1 MKTFKALGVLLAY
14 PTQTLLDAL
23 PDVFGLVVEENLVP
37 RAERDRLKTALH
49 WMEKQD
55 LIDLE
60 EQYVDWFDRG
70 RATSLH
76 LFEHV
81 HGESRDRGQAMV
93 DLKSLYQAQGLHL
106 AGNELPDYLPA
117 LLEYLSVIP
126 REAGNEL
133 VADFAH
139 ILRSVGAQLEKRRS
153 PYAAVIASVLA
164 AAGETGIAEVVP
176 EAMPDKSMDE
186 EWAEEP
192 VIFGPAAAPA
202 CASSGRPGRTAGSRL
217 SPG

>member
-23 PDVFGLVVEENLVP
+23 PDLFGVVVEENLVP
-37 RAERDRLKTALH
+37 RVERDRLKAALH
-49 WMEKQD
+49 WMENQD

-93 DLKSLYQAQGLHL
+93 DLKSLYRAQGLHL

-126 REAGNEL
+126 REAANEM

-139 ILRSVGAQLEKRRS
+139 ILRSIGTQLEKRCS
-153 PYAAVIASVLA
+153 PYSSVIASVLA
-164 AAGETGIAEVVP
+164 AAGQTSVAQEVP
-176 EAMPDKSMDE
+176 EAIPEKSMDE

-192 VIFGPAAAPA
+192 VIFGPAAAPV
-202 CASSGRPGRTAGSRL
+202 CSSTGRAGRTAGSRL

>member
-23 PDVFGLVVEENLVP
+23 PDLFGLVVEENFVP
-37 RAERDRLKTALH
+37 RPERDRLKAALH
-49 WMEKQD
+49 WMQTQD

-60 EQYVDWFDRG
+60 EKYVDWFDRG

-93 DLKSLYQAQGLHL
+93 ELKALYQAQGLHL

-117 LLEYLSVIP
+117 LLEYVSVIP
-126 REAGNEL
+126 REAANEM

-139 ILRSVGAQLEKRRS
+139 ILRSIGAQLEKRSS
-153 PYAAVIASVLA
+153 PYAAAIAALLA
-164 AAGETGIAEVVP
+164 AAGETGFAHEVP
-176 EAMPDKSMDE
+176 APMPDKSMDE

-192 VIFGPAAAPA
+192 VIFGPAAAPG
-202 CASSGRPGRTAGSRL
+202 CGSTGRAGQTAGSRL